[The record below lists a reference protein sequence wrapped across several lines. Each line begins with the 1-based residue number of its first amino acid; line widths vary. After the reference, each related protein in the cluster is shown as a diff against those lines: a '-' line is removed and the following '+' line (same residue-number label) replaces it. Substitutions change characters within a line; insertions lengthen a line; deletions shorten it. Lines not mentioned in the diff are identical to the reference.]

1 MSRAE
6 AGEQTPARS
15 RVRLVATAVV
25 VAVALGYLAF
35 AAFYL
40 ATRITPAPDA
50 VLVNQAPPGGV
61 SVVFIPQRVDPER
74 ENVQGVLRIT
84 VDPEIAASDVT
95 VRVFPFLDV
104 SQIVVP
110 ADQVAYERDATLGV
124 EGEVRT
130 YPFDRYTGRVDVS
143 AVAGPEATPLAIE
156 GGVLPINGLTGWN
169 ISVSD
174 DRINTGGLTDSV
186 SIDRSLTTRMTA
198 IILAVLVLALGV
210 IAIAL
215 AWSVAIGRKKPGF
228 REATWLA
235 ATIFS
240 VISVRNFM
248 PGAPPIGAYMDSLFI
263 IPAILALFLS
273 MALLVVFWLAR
284 EPDEEDT

>member
-1 MSRAE
+1 MSGAE

-15 RVRLVATAVV
+15 RVRLVATVVV

-74 ENVQGVLRIT
+74 ENVQGVLRIA
-84 VDPEIAASDVT
+84 VDPEIGSDVT

-104 SQIVVP
+104 SEIVLP

-130 YPFDRYTGRVDVS
+130 YPFDRYVGRVDVS
-143 AVAGPEATPLAIE
+143 AVAGPEATPLTLD
-156 GGVLPINGLTGWN
+156 GGVLPINGLTGWH

-174 DRINTGGLTDSV
+174 DRITTGDLTDSV

-215 AWSVAIGRKKPGF
+215 AWSVAVGRKKPGF

-248 PGAPPIGAYMDSLFI
+248 PGAPPIGAYMDALFI

-284 EPDEEDT
+284 DPDEEDT